1 MTGGIVAVSDVQCEA
16 MAAVHRAAFGAEA
29 WSARE
34 IAVLFATPLVFGFL
48 SEAGGMVMARAVA
61 DEAEILTIG
70 VVPAMR
76 RQGLARGL
84 LDRVIAEARCRGG
97 GRCFWRLR
105 RGMRRRARFTA
116 APGSRSV
123 VFAPITTVR
132 GAMRWCSGGSFAN
145 DQHGAAIIE
154 IEHVEQVVALIGGG
168 AGNIG
173 ARIGSGES
181 HQ

>member
-1 MTGGIVAVSDVQCEA
+1 MRGGIVAVSGVQCEA
-16 MAAVHRAAFGAEA
+16 MAAVHRAAFGAGA

-84 LDRVIAEARCRGG
+84 LDRVIAEARCRGAATLFLEVAAG
-97 GRCFWRLR
+97 NAAARGLYRSAGFEECGVRADYYGAGRDAVVLR
-105 RGMRRRARFTA
+105 RFL
-116 APGSRSV
+116 
-123 VFAPITTVR
+123 
-132 GAMRWCSGGSFAN
+132 C
-145 DQHGAAIIE
+145 E
-154 IEHVEQVVALIGGG
+154 
-168 AGNIG
+168 
-173 ARIGSGES
+173 
-181 HQ
+181 